1 VISNRLPG
9 GTDLFAHLL
18 GLLAE
23 SLTAFVLRMR
33 ERLSKRRNVARA
45 ALVVFAAACTFA
57 FGQGAGQPPTPQV
70 TTTTSST
77 YSFQRGQILRD
88 ISTAVST
95 KLEELRNNSK
105 LRGFGTLLS
114 AFLLVAMLV
123 WTSVKTMATGRGLGE
138 LVGEWVP
145 IFVAFGIV
153 TLFLDR
159 GAADL
164 IVSMMD
170 TIGTAI
176 GGPSMATLNSAIQA
190 GADPLFRAVSA
201 VVDQP
206 RVTSAADTGS
216 NPLDVLSFLGASL
229 GSLIMAIGAKI
240 VTAFL
245 LIIAGVVTVA
255 HIIMGFISVQLVL
268 ALAPAMVPFL
278 MFRPLAWLFD
288 GWLRFLL
295 GACMLKVVVAFL
307 LNVVAGLLTVMNDLA
322 MRYYNEAKNASA
334 SETFSTDVL
343 LLGLM
348 LVFAL
353 LATLL
358 LAQAPSIATGLLTG
372 SAGSVGFAGLR
383 GVSGGLANRSIGGGM
398 TSAAGGV
405 LSGLTQ
411 AGRNRLGAWAGKR
424 DAQSGKLQSL
434 AYRDPRAKAA
444 YAMAYRANTKPKPPA
459 PQG

>member
-1 VISNRLPG
+1 VISNHLPG
-9 GTDLFAHLL
+9 RTDLFAHLL

-23 SLTAFVLRMR
+23 SVTVFVLRVR
-33 ERLSKRRNVARA
+33 GSLSKRRNAARGA
-45 ALVVFAAACTFA
+45 FVVFAAACTFA

-77 YSFQRGQILRD
+77 YSFQREQILRD

-95 KLEELRNNSK
+95 KLDELRNNAK

-114 AFLLVAMLV
+114 AFFLVAMLA
-123 WTSVKTMATGRGLGE
+123 WTSVKTMATGRGFGE

-159 GAADL
+159 GAAGL
-164 IVSMMD
+164 IVSTMD

-176 GGPSMATLNSAIQA
+176 GGASMSTLDSAIQA
-190 GADPLFRAVSA
+190 GADPVFRAVSA

-216 NPLDVLSFLGASL
+216 NPLGILSFLGASL

-245 LIIAGVVTVA
+245 LILAGVVMVA

-268 ALAPAMVPFL
+268 ALAPVMVPFL

-288 GWLRFLL
+288 GWLKFLL

-307 LNVVAGLLTVMNDLA
+307 LNVAAGLLTVMNDLA
-322 MRYYNEAKNASA
+322 MRYYSEAKNASA

-358 LAQAPSIATGLLTG
+358 LSQAPSIATGLLSG
-372 SAGSVGFAGLR
+372 SAGSVGFRGLTA
-383 GVSGGLANRSIGGGM
+383 VSGGLGNRSIGQGA
-398 TSAAGGV
+398 TSTAEGAGTA
-405 LSGLTQ
+405 LAQLARNRSSSK
-411 AGRNRLGAWAGKR
+411 AGRR
-424 DAQSGKLQSL
+424 DALRGSLPSL

-444 YAMAYRANTKPKPPA
+444 YATAYRDHSKPKPPK
-459 PQG
+459 P